1 MFKLLEEPRYGEL
14 CKCERE
20 ESNNSFWQRA
30 ATVRTKCLAG
40 AILMVVRQS
49 LLNEK
54 KLALLQQQHA

>member
-1 MFKLLEEPRYGEL
+1 MFKLLEEPRFGEL

-20 ESNNSFWQRA
+20 ESSNLFWQRA
-30 ATVRTKCLAG
+30 ITVRTKCLAG

-54 KLALLQQQHA
+54 KLALLEQQHA